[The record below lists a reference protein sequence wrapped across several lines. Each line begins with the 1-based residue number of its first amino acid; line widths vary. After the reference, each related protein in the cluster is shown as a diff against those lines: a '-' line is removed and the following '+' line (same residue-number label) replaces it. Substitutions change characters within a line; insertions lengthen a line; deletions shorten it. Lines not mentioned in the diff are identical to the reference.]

1 MFLIKLLANL
11 PLPVLYVISD
21 ILSFLNVYL
30 IAYKKE
36 VIKKNLF
43 ISFPDISDKE
53 KEKVMY
59 GFTKT

>member
-21 ILSFLNVYL
+21 IMSFLNVYL

-43 ISFPDISDKE
+43 ISFPDMSDKE

>member
-21 ILSFLNVYL
+21 IMSFLNVYL

-36 VIKKNLF
+36 VIKKNLS
-43 ISFPDISDKE
+43 ISFPDMSDKE

>member
-43 ISFPDISDKE
+43 ISFTDMSDKE

>member
-1 MFLIKLLANL
+1 MFLIKLLSNL

-21 ILSFLNVYL
+21 IMSFLNVYL

-43 ISFPDISDKE
+43 ISFPDMSDKE

>member
-36 VIKKNLF
+36 VLKK
-43 ISFPDISDKE
+43 
-53 KEKVMY
+53 
-59 GFTKT
+59 KTRQVCLA

>member
-43 ISFPDISDKE
+43 ISFPDMSDKE

>member
-21 ILSFLNVYL
+21 IMSFLNVYL

-36 VIKKNLF
+36 VIKNNLS
-43 ISFPDISDKE
+43 ISFPDMSDKE

-59 GFTKT
+59 GFIKT